1 MTAAPSYIS
10 VKKHYNA
17 GQKTIRD
24 YFSNFESL
32 IDDYEYQVVVAYCF
46 FRLEAAYNRTL
57 YGGVRKLH
65 KADKD
70 LATTIIDKQHL
81 TRDGFLDLYSNVFGK
96 PLPNAT
102 VAKIKFAEGIRDRVV
117 HGKSVKD
124 ADARKCL
131 TDVID
136 FSHELEQQVQ
146 SLASFSP
153 FGTMKGLIG
162 AGKSLDA
169 RTTRWLM
176 KGLGFAVA

>member
-1 MTAAPSYIS
+1 VATVPSYIS
-10 VKKHYNA
+10 VKKHYEA
-17 GQKTIRD
+17 SPQTVRD

-65 KADKD
+65 KADQQ
-70 LATTIIDKQHL
+70 LAKSVIDKQHL
-81 TRDGFLDLYSNVFGK
+81 TRDGFLDLYANVFGK
-96 PLPNAT
+96 ALPTLTA
-102 VAKIKFAEGIRDRVV
+102 AKIKFAEGVRDRVV
-117 HGKSVKD
+117 HGKNITD

-131 TDVID
+131 TDLIV
-136 FSHELEQQVQ
+136 FSCELEQHVQ
-146 SLASFSP
+146 SIASFSP
-153 FGTMKGLIG
+153 FGTMKGLLG

-176 KGLGFAVA
+176 KGLGFSVA